1 MVETMTDVK
10 IGTRGSKLALSQTQQ
25 ITDQLSAVGG
35 FEAQIV
41 PIKTDG
47 DILTGPLSQ
56 MGGTG
61 VFAAELR
68 SAILDGRVDVA
79 VHSLKDLPTAA
90 VPGLALAAVPVRA
103 DPRDALCSRDG
114 LKLAD
119 LPLGASVGT
128 GSPRRGAQLLAARSD
143 LKIVDIRGNVD
154 TRLGRVPGLPG
165 NPETDTVPGKVGDLD
180 AVVLAAAGLSRI
192 GRLDTVTEF
201 LDTEVMLPAPGQGAL
216 ALECR
221 TADTDLSG
229 VLGQSLA
236 AVDDLDTRLAVTA
249 ERALLARLEAGCS
262 APVGALG
269 HRKGSMLYLETVV
282 VSLDG
287 TRSLRLKKATDGLTM
302 VGATLLGIELAEEL
316 LAGGAADLAD
326 LAGSAK

>member
-1 MVETMTDVK
+1 MAETMASVK

-25 ITDQLSAVGG
+25 ITDRLSAVGG
-35 FEAQIV
+35 FDSEIIA
-41 PIKTDG
+41 IKTDG

-68 SAILDGRVDVA
+68 AAVLDGRVDVA

-90 VPGLALAAVPVRA
+90 VPGLTLAAVPLRA
-103 DPRDALCSRDG
+103 DSRDALCSRDG
-114 LKLAD
+114 LKLAE
-119 LPLGASVGT
+119 LPQGATVGT
-128 GSPRRGAQLLAARSD
+128 GSPRRAAQLLAARND
-143 LKIVDIRGNVD
+143 LTIVDIRGNVD
-154 TRLGRVPGLPG
+154 TRLARVPGLPG
-165 NPETDTVPGKVGDLD
+165 NPDVETVPGKVADLD
-180 AVVLAAAGLSRI
+180 AVVLAAAGLGRI

-201 LDTEVMLPAPGQGAL
+201 LDTDVMLPAPGQGAL

-221 TADTDLSG
+221 SADTGMTG

-236 AVDDLDTRLAVTA
+236 AVDDRDTRLAVTA

-262 APVGALG
+262 APVGALA

-287 TRSLRLKKATDGLTM
+287 TRSLRLKKATDGLTS

-326 LAGSAK
+326 LAGPAQ

>member
-1 MVETMTDVK
+1 MAETMASVK

-25 ITDQLSAVGG
+25 ITDQLRAVGG
-35 FEAQIV
+35 FETEIV
-41 PIKTDG
+41 TVKTEG

-61 VFAAELR
+61 VFAAALR
-68 SAILDGRVDVA
+68 DTLLNGGVDVA

-90 VPGLALAAVPVRA
+90 VPGLTLGAIPVRA
-103 DPRDALCSRDG
+103 DARDALCSRDG
-114 LKLAD
+114 LKLSE
-119 LPLGASVGT
+119 LPVGATVGT
-128 GSPRRGAQLLAARSD
+128 GSPRRAAQLLAARPD
-143 LKIVDIRGNVD
+143 LGIVDIRGNVD

-165 NPETDTVPGKVGDLD
+165 NAVVDPVPGKVGDLD
-180 AVVLAAAGLSRI
+180 AVVLAAAGLIRI

-201 LDTEVMLPAPGQGAL
+201 LDTDVMLPAPGQGAL

-221 TADTDLSG
+221 TADAGLTG
-229 VLGQSLA
+229 VLGQSLS
-236 AVDDLDTRLAVTA
+236 AVDDADTRLAVTA

-287 TRSLRLKKATDGLTM
+287 KRSIRLKKATDGLTA

-316 LAGGAADLAD
+316 LAAGAADLAD
-326 LAGSAK
+326 LAGPAK

>member
-1 MVETMTDVK
+1 MTEVMARVK
-10 IGTRGSKLALSQTQQ
+10 IGTRGSRLALSQSGQ

-35 FEAQIV
+35 FDAQIV

-68 SAILDGRVDVA
+68 SAVLDGRVDVA

-90 VPGLALAAVPVRA
+90 VPGLSLAAVPLRA
-103 DPRDALCSRDG
+103 DSRDALCSRDG
-114 LKLAD
+114 LSLAQ
-119 LPLGASVGT
+119 LPEGATVGT
-128 GSPRRGAQLLAARSD
+128 GSPRRAAQLLAYRKD
-143 LKIVDIRGNVD
+143 LRIVDIRGNVD
-154 TRLGRVPGLPG
+154 TRLARVPGLAG
-165 NPETDTVPGKVGDLD
+165 NPEVAAVPGKVGDLD

-192 GRLDTVTEF
+192 DRLDTVTEF

-221 TADTDLSG
+221 SADTDLSK

-236 AVDDLDTRLAVTA
+236 AVDDNDTRLAVTA

-262 APVGALG
+262 APVGALA

-287 TRSLRLKKATDGLTM
+287 VRSLRLKKATDGLTT

-316 LAGGAADLAD
+316 LAGGAGDFAD
-326 LAGSAK
+326 LAGPGK

>member
-1 MVETMTDVK
+1 MASVK

-35 FEAQIV
+35 FTAEIV

-47 DILTGPLSQ
+47 DVLTGPLSQ

-68 SAILDGRVDVA
+68 AAVLDSRVDVA

-90 VPGLALAAVPVRA
+90 VPGLSLAAVPVRA
-103 DPRDALCSRDG
+103 DARDALCARDG
-114 LKLAD
+114 MKLAE
-119 LPLGASVGT
+119 LPQGATVGT
-128 GSPRRGAQLLAARSD
+128 GSPRRAAQLLAARPD
-143 LKIVDIRGNVD
+143 LTIVDIRGNVD
-154 TRLGRVPGLPG
+154 TRLARVPGLPG
-165 NPETDTVPGKVGDLD
+165 NPSDDVVPGKSADLD
-180 AVVLAAAGLSRI
+180 AVVLAAAGLGRI

-201 LDTEVMLPAPGQGAL
+201 LEADVMLPAPGQGAL

-221 TADTDLSG
+221 TADTELSG
-229 VLGQSLA
+229 VLGQALA
-236 AVDDLDTRLAVTA
+236 AVDHHDTRLAITA
-249 ERALLARLEAGCS
+249 ERGLLARLEAGCS
-262 APVGALG
+262 APVGAFAY
-269 HRKGSMLYLETVV
+269 RKGSMLFLEAVV
-282 VSLDG
+282 CSLDG
-287 TRSLRLKKATDGLTM
+287 TRTMRVKKATDGLTT

-316 LAGGAADLAD
+316 LADGAGNLAD